1 MSIDYESTVHQLSP
15 KSLAKLP
22 VLTRSPPW
30 PSWFSRR
37 HRTKSQ
43 DSHHSRNSE
52 RSWLK
57 HTSNLMDENY
67 MQKRWKMKH
76 IKCTLN
82 MKSTTNTENEKLHSR
97 SQRLRNKE
105 SGNWCQQD
113 GIIFKWE
120 KKNTAG
126 TKQVL
131 WEYWTRE
138 EWLLLENLW
147 TDNYFSQSYTSL
159 QYTLSKANQCCN
171 AALWLLHH
179 SLFA

>member
-1 MSIDYESTVHQLSP
+1 MIQQKTQNKKSGFSP
-15 KSLAKLP
+15 QQKFRKILTETHIKFNGWELHAKA
-22 VLTRSPPW
+22 
-30 PSWFSRR
+30 
-37 HRTKSQ
+37 
-43 DSHHSRNSE
+43 
-52 RSWLK
+52 
-57 HTSNLMDENY
+57 M
-67 MQKRWKMKH
+67 KMKH

-159 QYTLSKANQCCN
+159 QYTLSKAKSVAMQHCDFCTTVF
-171 AALWLLHH
+171 LPSQVHLIYLLQE
-179 SLFA
+179 SLFCSSVWITGSNTLP

>member
-1 MSIDYESTVHQLSP
+1 MIQQKTQNKKSGFSP
-15 KSLAKLP
+15 QQKFRKILTETHIKFNGWELHAKA
-22 VLTRSPPW
+22 
-30 PSWFSRR
+30 
-37 HRTKSQ
+37 
-43 DSHHSRNSE
+43 
-52 RSWLK
+52 
-57 HTSNLMDENY
+57 M
-67 MQKRWKMKH
+67 KMKH
-76 IKCTLN
+76 ILFTTCTLN

-97 SQRLRNKE
+97 SQRFRNKE

-179 SLFA
+179 NLFA